1 MINPIVFAVPVFL
14 LLMAGEYALSRHR
27 AQPVYRAADTVSSL
41 SLGLISQLVGGF
53 TKLMALGLYTL
64 VYEHAAL
71 VQLPADSPLVW
82 LGALLAYDYFY
93 YWLHRMGHEV
103 HLLWAAHGVHHSS
116 EDYNLGTALRQTGTG
131 FLFGWLFYLPMAVAG
146 VPPLV
151 FAVVGLV
158 DLLYQFWVH
167 TQLVGRLG
175 WFDRVFVSPS
185 NHRVHH
191 GQNDYCIDRNYGGIL
206 IVWDRLFG
214 TFVEE
219 RRDEPVVYGIRGALR
234 SWNPVWAN
242 LQGYAA
248 IAQGVAA
255 APRWADKLRLP
266 FMPPGWV
273 PRGGGQGQA
282 KAGFD
287 ANRFERYAPPL
298 PPVLAANALLQLAML
313 LAFGL
318 HFLLVAPQISMA
330 LSAAYALA
338 IGLQLTALTGLTTRA
353 RAGAAGEAAR
363 WLCGAVLL
371 WASPLHGPAWLAAWL
386 ATGLLGAAA
395 LVHARQAAAQPAGI
409 KAPGSPAG

>member
-1 MINPIVFAVPVFL
+1 M
-14 LLMAGEYALSRHR
+14 
-27 AQPVYRAADTVSSL
+27 
-41 SLGLISQLVGGF
+41 
-53 TKLMALGLYTL
+53 
-64 VYEHAAL
+64 
-71 VQLPADSPLVW
+71 
-82 LGALLAYDYFY
+82 
-93 YWLHRMGHEV
+93 
-103 HLLWAAHGVHHSS
+103 
-116 EDYNLGTALRQTGTG
+116 
-131 FLFGWLFYLPMAVAG
+131 
-146 VPPLV
+146 
-151 FAVVGLV
+151 
-158 DLLYQFWVH
+158 
-167 TQLVGRLG
+167 GRLG

-318 HFLLVAPQISMA
+318 HFLLVVPQISMA
-330 LSAAYALA
+330 LGAAYALA

-353 RAGAAGEAAR
+353 RAGGAGEAAR